1 LLFLSILDF
10 SSHLCY
16 RFSML
21 NYTVLR
27 SRRRTVALEVTK
39 DGRLL
44 VRAPLRYPEREIR
57 RFVASHEVW
66 AIDHLEQQR
75 QRQAAAPPPPTPAEI
90 DALKQKAWE
99 VLPSKV
105 EQYGRQMGLIPT
117 GLRITTARSRFG
129 SCSARNSLCFS
140 CFLMN
145 YPDEAVDLVVVH
157 ELAHI
162 RQKNH
167 GPLFYALIEEILPDY
182 RERKKLLRQP

>member
-1 LLFLSILDF
+1 
-10 SSHLCY
+10 
-16 RFSML
+16 ML

-90 DALKQKAWE
+90 DALKQKAWD
-99 VLPSKV
+99 VLPAKV

-167 GPLFYALIEEILPDY
+167 GPLFYALIAEILPDY